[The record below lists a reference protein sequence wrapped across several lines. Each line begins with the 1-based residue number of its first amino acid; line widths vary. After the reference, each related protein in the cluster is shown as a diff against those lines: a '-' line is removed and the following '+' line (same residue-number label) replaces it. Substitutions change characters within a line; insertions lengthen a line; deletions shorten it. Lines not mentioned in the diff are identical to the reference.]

1 MIDNLL
7 FHCYP
12 LLLSPPGSAF
22 PQRCVPANVLDE
34 TYSLLLDRHQTT
46 KRSQRNVDPST
57 ACRRPPRIG
66 QHLVDSRA
74 QSSGTVFHYGCEDWN
89 IYVERPPIC
98 QVNSMLHTLRDRD
111 SFMWQV
117 GYHLL
122 GLSVL
127 RTIPNGGDSVIT
139 IPIPIVSRG
148 EDFPIVLPSYA
159 ALCCCFVFF

>member
-1 MIDNLL
+1 
-7 FHCYP
+7 
-12 LLLSPPGSAF
+12 
-22 PQRCVPANVLDE
+22 
-34 TYSLLLDRHQTT
+34 
-46 KRSQRNVDPST
+46 
-57 ACRRPPRIG
+57 
-66 QHLVDSRA
+66 
-74 QSSGTVFHYGCEDWN
+74 
-89 IYVERPPIC
+89 
-98 QVNSMLHTLRDRD
+98 MLHTLRDRD

-148 EDFPIVLPSYA
+148 EDFPIVVLPSYA